1 MQNSIILLFPP
12 KGKTTTV
19 VFFVHSYT
27 GTKWLSTQLHDRAA
41 WKPPINH
48 FITATF
54 VKLKSELA
62 TSRLK
67 TLCTKTSL
75 LPTQTSYKFDYL
87 NEYKP

>member
-54 VKLKSELA
+54 VKLNKVGVSDFP
-62 TSRLK
+62 S
-67 TLCTKTSL
+67 
-75 LPTQTSYKFDYL
+75 Q
-87 NEYKP
+87 NIMH